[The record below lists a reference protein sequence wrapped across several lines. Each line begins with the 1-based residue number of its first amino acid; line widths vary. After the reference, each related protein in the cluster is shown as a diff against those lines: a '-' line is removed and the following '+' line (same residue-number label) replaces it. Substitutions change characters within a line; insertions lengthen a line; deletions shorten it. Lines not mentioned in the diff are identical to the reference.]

1 MIGGSESRAH
11 SLPPRRGTA
20 NANDPPSGGSWGSR
34 AGLKRSGVQTQCLR
48 LAACLNPFQGQ
59 AVGNHRGGLVT
70 GTGAGEDFPQRVADA
85 AYMAVD
91 LRGAAT
97 AALVVD
103 IDDAAR
109 IDGVIGCPELVALAQ
124 HLADLRGGQLVVG
137 SARDNRRT
145 QHFQGLLIENAAHGA
160 GCEYVHVEPVDI

>member
-1 MIGGSESRAH
+1 MRQADAPSLESRSEPQLSAYKQRFGGH
-11 SLPPRRGTA
+11 DRRERIASTSLPPRRGTA

-34 AGLKRSGVQTQCLR
+34 AGPERSGVQTQCLR
-48 LAACLNPFQGQ
+48 LAACLNPFQSQ
-59 AVGNHRGGLVT
+59 AVGNHRGRLVT

-103 IDDAAR
+103 
-109 IDGVIGCPELVALAQ
+109 
-124 HLADLRGGQLVVG
+124 
-137 SARDNRRT
+137 
-145 QHFQGLLIENAAHGA
+145 
-160 GCEYVHVEPVDI
+160 VD

>member
-1 MIGGSESRAH
+1 MRQADAPSLESRSEPQLSTYKQRFGGH
-11 SLPPRRGTA
+11 DRRERIASTFA
-20 NANDPPSGGSWGSR
+20 PSKTGNCKRKRPAIWRVARSR

-109 IDGVIGCPELVALAQ
+109 IDGVIGCPELV
-124 HLADLRGGQLVVG
+124 
-137 SARDNRRT
+137 
-145 QHFQGLLIENAAHGA
+145 
-160 GCEYVHVEPVDI
+160 